1 MQKFQANLQ
10 LDISEQ
16 DTEKITDLVV
26 LSTALVIEQQTIKRA
41 ETFGEIFNHGLAII
55 NSLALMHVLHNTTNN
70 KIFFVV
76 FYMPMI
82 LLFAK
87 MGFTHTKQKQI
98 AKNELNRTSA
108 QNDALIT
115 VLKSSNKQTIHQIAE
130 MYTQEIGDTPINTI
144 TEHQANNIIHHILM
158 RYQR

>member
-1 MQKFQANLQ
+1 MHEINITAN
-10 LDISEQ
+10 STQ
-16 DTEKITDLVV
+16 DTEKIVNLVI
-26 LSTALVIEQQTIKRA
+26 LSTALVANQQTIKRA
-41 ETFGEIFNHGLAII
+41 ETFGEIFNHSLAII
-55 NSLALMHVLHNTTNN
+55 NSLALMNVLHNTTNN
-70 KIFFVV
+70 KFFLVV

-98 AKNELNRTSA
+98 AKDKLNRTSA
-108 QNDALIT
+108 QNDALIS
-115 VLKSSNKQTIHQIAE
+115 VLNTSNEQTIHQIAE

>member
-1 MQKFQANLQ
+1 MHEINITAN
-10 LDISEQ
+10 STQ
-16 DTEKITDLVV
+16 DTEKIVNLVI
-26 LSTALVIEQQTIKRA
+26 LSTALVANQQTIKRA
-41 ETFGEIFNHGLAII
+41 ETFGEIFNHSLAII

-70 KIFFVV
+70 KFFLVV

-98 AKNELNRTSA
+98 AKDKLNRTSA
-108 QNDALIT
+108 QNDALIS
-115 VLKSSNKQTIHQIAE
+115 VLNTSNEQTIHQIAE

>member
-1 MQKFQANLQ
+1 MHEINITAN
-10 LDISEQ
+10 STQ
-16 DTEKITDLVV
+16 DTEKIVNLVI
-26 LSTALVIEQQTIKRA
+26 LSTALVANQQTIKRA
-41 ETFGEIFNHGLAII
+41 ETFGEIFNHSLAII
-55 NSLALMHVLHNTTNN
+55 NSLALMNVLHNTTNN
-70 KIFFVV
+70 KFFLVV

-98 AKNELNRTSA
+98 AKDKLNRTSA
-108 QNDALIT
+108 QNDALIS
-115 VLKSSNKQTIHQIAE
+115 VLNTSNEQTIHQIAE
-130 MYTQEIGDTPINTI
+130 MYTQEIGDTPINDI